1 MFATLGFFS
10 LLTVS
15 GRAPTPQPAALYYRP
30 RIEVWTN
37 RGDDPYASGQAARVS
52 FRTEQDAYVTLFRVD
67 TDGRVRVLYPR
78 EPWDDNFARGGRDY
92 EVEQRSTRDAFYVD
106 DYPGVGYVFAVAAA
120 DPFVYDAIKSED
132 HWDYRVIADG
142 RVRGDPYVALTDL
155 AQRIVPDGYVDWDY
169 DIAPYYVQQ
178 HYDYPRFLCYDCH
191 TYVSYPYWSPYDYT
205 CVRFRIVVFDDPYY
219 YPYRY
224 YDGTRVVFTRPL
236 RPAPRFIFKDRQG
249 SSVFVTRVPQR
260 PVNDDHRRDVGVR
273 GRDLGGSIPPPNI
286 QPRQR
291 PITGGGPPAIE
302 RPRERPITGEQPHN
316 DDDRIGRRR
325 PDHPEHPERPEHPE
339 HPERPDRPGRPDTPS
354 NPDRPE
360 RRERPDRPGQEVRPE
375 VFRPDRVRTEPPAA
389 VAPER
394 PRVEP
399 RRPPESRPQAAPSTP
414 SRDQPPAA
422 SPPPPAPPRS
432 EPRAEPKRDA
442 PREKPKNEPELKR
455 RKP

>member
-15 GRAPTPQPAALYYRP
+15 GRPPTPQPASFYYRP

-92 EVEQRSTRDAFYVD
+92 EVEQRSSRDAFYVD
-106 DYPGVGYVFAVAAA
+106 DYPGVGYIFAVAAA

-155 AQRIVPDGYVDWDY
+155 AQRIVPDGYADWDY

-224 YDGTRVVFTRPL
+224 YGGTRVVFTRPL

-249 SSVFVTRVPQR
+249 SSLFVTRVPQR
-260 PVNDDHRRDVGVR
+260 PVNDDRRRDVGVR

-291 PITGGGPPAIE
+291 PITGGGPPTIE
-302 RPRERPITGEQPHN
+302 RPRERPITGEPPHT

-325 PDHPEHPERPEHPE
+325 PDHPEHPEHPAHPEHPE
-339 HPERPDRPGRPDTPS
+339 HPERPDRPGRPETPS
-354 NPDRPE
+354 TPDRPE
-360 RRERPDRPGQEVRPE
+360 RRERPGQEVRPE

-399 RRPPESRPQAAPSTP
+399 QRPPESRPQPAPSTP
-414 SRDQPPAA
+414 SRVQPPAA